1 MNKFIIILIF
11 TFLFFLQE
19 NPTYACFDAAIKSL
33 ETKNV
38 VIINNYRIS
47 ESDEKEKIL
56 YKSLRKFVNQL
67 SPSDLNAGEII
78 KVEINFD
85 PKKNS
90 FVFSAK
96 KEKNIKSSSIYV

>member
-19 NPTYACFDAAIKSL
+19 ISTYACFNAAIKSL

-38 VIINNYRIS
+38 VIINNSHIA
-47 ESDEKEKIL
+47 ESDKKEKIL

-67 SPSDLNAGEII
+67 SPLDLNAGEII

-96 KEKNIKSSSIYV
+96 KEKNIKSSSVYV

>member
-33 ETKNV
+33 ENKNV
-38 VIINNYRIS
+38 VIINNSHIP
-47 ESDEKEKIL
+47 ESDKKEKIL
-56 YKSLRKFVNQL
+56 YKSLRKFINQL
-67 SPSDLNAGEII
+67 SISDLDAGEII

-90 FVFSAK
+90 FTFSAN
-96 KEKNIKSSSIYV
+96 KEKSIKSSSVYV

>member
-19 NPTYACFDAAIKSL
+19 ISTYACFNAAIKSL

-38 VIINNYRIS
+38 VIINNSRIS
-47 ESDEKEKIL
+47 ESDKKEKIL
-56 YKSLRKFVNQL
+56 YKSLRKFINQL
-67 SPSDLNAGEII
+67 SISDLDAGEII

-90 FVFSAK
+90 FTFSDR
-96 KEKNIKSSSIYV
+96 KEKSIKSSSVYV